1 MKKCEIFVNFI
12 PEELDIIKSKFSQE
26 KFVFFTNDLIILKEG
41 TEKGLNIEML
51 GTHFGFFT
59 PEDDEINEN
68 AINHLNLIEKN
79 LENQQLERRSLVRG
93 LRYVN
98 LINFMNIERIKKILE
113 TKEKVIFLFSNFA
126 FYYPVILYLLKNSK
140 HENVYKIATVDNL
153 QIKTVDLQKRLSR
166 FRNLEY
172 RLQNRKI
179 NELTYDSFAFRASKI
194 KRSLNKVKIGF
205 FLINN
210 QTDFY
215 LKPIYPIINKL
226 IEQNESILTYI
237 FEERTKKQVNA
248 QGISA
253 SSINKEFIELILP
266 YSESIKKHFEI
277 TIRKNENKLRKKI
290 KENLIRIDYY
300 LLKIFRKNKIQTRE
314 SKQTRKII
322 IKTLEFLVKLLLI
335 SYSIFDLV
343 IQLTRKKIFLFQ
355 YFVLQSYIKYFEKYQ
370 FIKKI
375 VAHQWFKSRIIKDR
389 AGLDDDGSMFS
400 FLDYKSYSI
409 PSIEINKVLKF
420 VGDAKKIESK
430 NKLVDNYLKHYD
442 DNYVVGLTVK
452 LLIVHANIN
461 KILKIK
467 KFESI
472 IIGADSPPMNNVV
485 CNIAKHY
492 KISTYSIPQVFLKF
506 PKISTMLP
514 NASKI
519 LVSGD
524 RVKKEFVR
532 LGMKENKIIVT
543 GNPRYDYISKKSR
556 NKKQIFNNN
565 ILVAMSRWHDKD
577 PEWMSELIKF
587 CNEKK
592 FNVTI
597 KIHPMYKF
605 GTNYD
610 FSEKM
615 INEIKRKCGKMNYLI
630 SYKLNLTDTIP
641 KSAILITEYSIVAV
655 EAIFN
660 KVPVIT
666 FNFNRDKDNEY
677 SKVYQEEKIAMNA
690 KNIKELFDNI
700 TKLIHS
706 KEIQNKFKKQSTK
719 FNLDFNYLNDGK
731 AAERI
736 SDILNKTNS

>member
-1 MKKCEIFVNFI
+1 MKRCEIFVNFI

-41 TEKGLNIEML
+41 TDKGLNIEML

-68 AINHLNLIEKN
+68 AINYLNLIEKN
-79 LENQQLERRSLVRG
+79 LENQQLERKSLVRG

-113 TKEKVIFLFSNFA
+113 TKEKVIFLFNNFA

-140 HENVYKIATVDNL
+140 HENVYKIATVDNS
-153 QIKTVDLQKRLSR
+153 QIKTIDLQKRLSR
-166 FRNLEY
+166 FRNFEY
-172 RLQNRKI
+172 RLQNRTI

-194 KRSLNKVKIGF
+194 KRNPNKVKIGF

-253 SSINKEFIELILP
+253 SSINKEFLEVILP

-290 KENLIRIDYY
+290 KEILIRIGYNSTDNQ
-300 LLKIFRKNKIQTRE
+300 I
-314 SKQTRKII
+314 SKII
-322 IKTLEFLVKLLLI
+322 IKSLESLLKLLLI
-335 SYSIFDLV
+335 SYSTFDLL
-343 IQLTRKKIFLFQ
+343 IQLTRKKIFLSQ
-355 YFVLQSYIKYFEKYQ
+355 NFVLQSYIKYFEEYQ

-375 VAHQWFKSRIIKDR
+375 VAHKWFKSRIIKDR

-400 FLDYKSYSI
+400 FLDYESYSV

-430 NKLVDNYLKHYD
+430 NKLVDNYLKCYD
-442 DNYVVGLTVK
+442 DNYVVALTLK

-472 IIGADSPPMNNVV
+472 IIGADSPPINNVV

-506 PKISTMLP
+506 PKISIMLP

-524 RVKKEFVR
+524 RVKKEFIR
-532 LGMKENKIIVT
+532 LGMNENKIIVT

-615 INEIKRKCGKMNYLI
+615 INEIKQKCGKMNYLI
-630 SYKLNLTDTIP
+630 SYKLDLTDTIP

-690 KNIKELFDNI
+690 ENIKELFDNI

-706 KEIQNKFKKQSTK
+706 KEIQNKFKKQSIK

-736 SDILNKTNS
+736 VNILNKRNS

>member
-1 MKKCEIFVNFI
+1 MKRCEIFVNFI

-41 TEKGLNIEML
+41 TDKGLNIEML

-68 AINHLNLIEKN
+68 AINYLNLIEKN
-79 LENQQLERRSLVRG
+79 LENQQLERKSLVRG
-93 LRYVN
+93 LRYIN

-113 TKEKVIFLFSNFA
+113 TKEKVIFLFNNFA

-140 HENVYKIATVDNL
+140 HENVYKIATVDNS
-153 QIKTVDLQKRLSR
+153 QIKTIDLQKRLSR
-166 FRNLEY
+166 FRNFEY
-172 RLQNRKI
+172 RLQNRTI

-194 KRSLNKVKIGF
+194 KRNPNKVKIGF

-253 SSINKEFIELILP
+253 SSINKEFLEVILP

-290 KENLIRIDYY
+290 KEILIRIGYNSTDNQ
-300 LLKIFRKNKIQTRE
+300 I
-314 SKQTRKII
+314 SKII
-322 IKTLEFLVKLLLI
+322 IKSLESLLKLLLI
-335 SYSIFDLV
+335 SYSTFDLL
-343 IQLTRKKIFLFQ
+343 IQLTRKKIFLSQ
-355 YFVLQSYIKYFEKYQ
+355 NFVLQSYIKYFEEYQ

-375 VAHQWFKSRIIKDR
+375 VAHKWFKSRIIKDR

-400 FLDYKSYSI
+400 FLDYESYSV

-430 NKLVDNYLKHYD
+430 NKLVDNYLKCYD
-442 DNYVVGLTVK
+442 DNYVVALTLK

-472 IIGADSPPMNNVV
+472 IIGADSPPINNVV

-506 PKISTMLP
+506 PKISIMLP

-524 RVKKEFVR
+524 RVKKEFIR
-532 LGMKENKIIVT
+532 LGMNENKIIVT

-615 INEIKRKCGKMNYLI
+615 INEIKQKCGKMNYLI
-630 SYKLNLTDTIP
+630 SYKLDLTDTIP

-690 KNIKELFDNI
+690 ENIKELFDNI

-706 KEIQNKFKKQSTK
+706 KEIQNKFKKQSIK

-736 SDILNKTNS
+736 VNILNKRNS